1 VRDVGI
7 RDLRAALAAHV
18 ARAAAGETVRIRVN
32 GRAIAALVPLDVAG
46 AATGLEQLIANGSV
60 VAPRRA
66 DGESAAGAVRVWR
79 NARLDR
85 LAREIRG

>member
-1 VRDVGI
+1 MLDVGI
-7 RDLRAALAAHV
+7 RELRASLATQV
-18 ARAAAGETVRIRVN
+18 ARAAAGDTIRVRVN
-32 GRAIAALVPLDVAG
+32 GTAVAALGPLVRDG
-46 AATGLEQLIANGSV
+46 AATLADLVATGAL

-66 DGESAAGAVRVWR
+66 DATPAATAVRVWR